1 MKARLPILLTA
12 VLAVALAAP
21 GAMAKDNAK
30 AKGKDKQKKQQ
41 KVEKV
46 DRDRDGRGDHD
57 GDRDDRDDDRNGQ
70 GKVTI
75 CHIPPGNASAKHTI
89 TVSESAWSAHQKHGD
104 HRGAC
109 PGTGHGD
116 GDGRG
121 DAFDR
126 LDRDDDGRI
135 SSGEWPFGD
144 DAFRRLD
151 RDDDGGLV
159 REEFARHGE
168 GPSRRR
174 FEDLD
179 RDRNGRIS
187 RAEWPFGRDSFN
199 RANRDDNDWISPD
212 EYRRF

>member
-46 DRDRDGRGDHD
+46 DRDRDGRGDHDGRHD

-116 GDGRG
+116 
-121 DAFDR
+121 
-126 LDRDDDGRI
+126 
-135 SSGEWPFGD
+135 GEWPFGD